1 MSAKTLNIKAK
12 LGFDAFSI
20 EVDENIELNG
30 IIALFGPSGSGKSTL
45 LRVIAGLE
53 AGAQGKVT
61 FNGQP
66 WADTNS
72 KTFLAPHLR
81 PVGLVFQDGRLFPHL
96 NVEGNLRYAE
106 KRSRTS
112 KQTIAYSQVVE
123 ALDLSTLLPR
133 KPASLSGGE
142 RQRVTLGRTLLT
154 QPELLLLDEPMS
166 ALDVRRKGEL
176 LPFIEKVPDAFG
188 VPMIFVSHAVDE
200 VVRLVDEAIIL
211 VDGKVS
217 GRGPMPEIFQQLKMH
232 DLTGYFEAG
241 AVVEA
246 RVTGQDNKYKLT
258 SLLIDDEPLQM
269 PMVASLDVG
278 DEVRLRIRSRDV
290 SLATKKP
297 TGISTRNALA
307 AIVDTVH
314 SEPNTAFS
322 EVTAKVGLQTVR
334 ARITRQAVDEL
345 GLKPGKEIYA
355 LIKGVSFDRRV
366 LISAK
371 AKTLD
376 N

>member
-200 VVRLVDEAIIL
+200 VVRLADEAIIL

>member
-200 VVRLVDEAIIL
+200 VVRLADEAIIL

-297 TGISTRNALA
+297 VRISTRNALA